1 MTSSVP
7 SPTARPA
14 PRFATTRWSLIR
26 QARQNNEKP
35 ARAALEELC
44 QAYWLPVYGFMR
56 KQTSDVHEAQDWTQ
70 GFFASLLSRNAFAE
84 LDPSFGR
91 FRSFL
96 LAAARHFASN
106 ERDKSQSVQRGGGLI
121 LQSIDYEEG
130 ERQLANELTR
140 GAPAEVLFERQ
151 WALAI
156 LDRVLNRL
164 RQEYNDSDRSL
175 LFDALAE
182 HLSGTATDELLCE
195 VASRLQMSSEA
206 VRVSLHRLRKR
217 YRHLLRDEIGQTT
230 ESADDVDDEIR
241 HLFRVLSR

>member
-1 MTSSVP
+1 M
-7 SPTARPA
+7 R
-14 PRFATTRWSLIR
+14 R
-26 QARQNNEKP
+26 QTND
-35 ARAALEELC
+35 LH
-44 QAYWLPVYGFMR
+44 
-56 KQTSDVHEAQDWTQ
+56 SAQDWTQ

-106 ERDKSQSVQRGGGLI
+106 ERDKNQSVQRGGRLI

-195 VASRLQMSSEA
+195 VASRLQLSSEA